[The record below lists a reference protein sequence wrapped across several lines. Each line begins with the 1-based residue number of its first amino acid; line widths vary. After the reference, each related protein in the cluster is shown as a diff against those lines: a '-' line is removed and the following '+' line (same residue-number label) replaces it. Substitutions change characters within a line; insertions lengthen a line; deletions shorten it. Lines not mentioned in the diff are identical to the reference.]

1 MKQFYFLIVVV
12 LCIMTGC
19 GGKKD
24 IAGETEK
31 HMYQIDS
38 VDQVTGLQRMQVSR
52 VNRDIIGGGKK
63 YHLYVDRS
71 PSDSLPRVKSD
82 LGIFADNRIIVK
94 ITRDNGSTLFTKT
107 FTKQNFSEFLPDH
120 YLSNSILEGL
130 VFDDEKTSKSNNI
143 ILAASVSFPMT
154 DLYVPFSITITPDGK
169 IAIQKDEDMGELP
182 PLEGDSLN

>member
-24 IAGETEK
+24 VAGETEK

-52 VNRDIIGGGKK
+52 VDRDFTSNGKK

-71 PSDSLPRVKSD
+71 PSDSLPRVKSE
-82 LGIFADNRIIVK
+82 LGTFADNRIVVK
-94 ITRDNGSTLFTKT
+94 ITRENGTALFSKT
-107 FTKQNFSEFLPDH
+107 FTKQNFSEFLSDR
-120 YLSNSILEGL
+120 YLSHSILEGL
-130 VFDDEKTSKSNNI
+130 VFDDEKTSKSKNI
-143 ILAASVSFPMT
+143 MLAASVSFPMT
-154 DLYVPFSITITPDGK
+154 DLYIPFSITITPDGK
-169 IAIQKDEDMGELP
+169 MTIQKDEDMGELP
-182 PLEGDSLN
+182 PLEDDSLN